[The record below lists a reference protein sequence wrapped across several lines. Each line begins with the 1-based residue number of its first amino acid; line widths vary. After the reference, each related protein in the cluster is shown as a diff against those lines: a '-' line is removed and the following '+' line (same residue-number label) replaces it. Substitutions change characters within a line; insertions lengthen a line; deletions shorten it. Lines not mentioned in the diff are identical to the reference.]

1 MKITVE
7 NFREAAAKAV
17 KDGAAQE
24 FFDSIPEEVWDDIG
38 ELTSFI
44 EMTSLVLNR
53 DSGLC
58 LLTLGVAIGLKLG
71 EKNEQN

>member
-24 FFDSIPEEVWDDIG
+24 FLIPFQKKFGMILE
-38 ELTSFI
+38 
-44 EMTSLVLNR
+44 N
-53 DSGLC
+53 
-58 LLTLGVAIGLKLG
+58 
-71 EKNEQN
+71 

>member
-7 NFREAAAKAV
+7 NFREAAGKAV
-17 KDGAAQE
+17 KDGAATE

-44 EMTSLVLNR
+44 EMASLVLNR